1 MLNDIELQKKVE
13 ILTNKLKLGLFKEVV
28 DESKI
33 LLKKRKH
40 QVLFNLLS
48 LSYQSLGQN
57 DKSVEIMEIALK
69 ANPKNPH
76 FLNNIGLS
84 HFKLSNFKEA
94 ETYFKRGLAEAPK
107 YISILNNLGNLKGY
121 LNLNK
126 SAIEYFN
133 KILKINDKLIEPYFN
148 LAINYQALGEFEKS
162 SECLKKILELN
173 PKFTDADRILS
184 LMTKYTNNHPHYH
197 NIKNKLENIKLNEIQ
212 KSNLYFS
219 LGKYF
224 EDIKDYEKSFENYS
238 NGNNIIKKK
247 TNYKIQEEKNNFI
260 NINDFNYKNLN
271 IPNIENSRK
280 LIFIV
285 GMPRSGTSLVEQ
297 ILSSHQEVFGG
308 GELPFLEKEV
318 RKFFKNLKKIIN

>member
-1 MLNDIELQKKVE
+1 MVAAEKTKITT
-13 ILTNKLKLGLFKEVV
+13 ILSHSIIVRFL
-28 DESKI
+28 
-33 LLKKRKH
+33 
-40 QVLFNLLS
+40 
-48 LSYQSLGQN
+48 
-57 DKSVEIMEIALK
+57 LK

-84 HFKLSNFKEA
+84 HFKLSNFKRA

-126 SAIEYFN
+126 SAVEYFN

-197 NIKNKLENIKLNEIQ
+197 DIKNKL
-212 KSNLYFS
+212 
-219 LGKYF
+219 
-224 EDIKDYEKSFENYS
+224 
-238 NGNNIIKKK
+238 
-247 TNYKIQEEKNNFI
+247 
-260 NINDFNYKNLN
+260 
-271 IPNIENSRK
+271 
-280 LIFIV
+280 
-285 GMPRSGTSLVEQ
+285 
-297 ILSSHQEVFGG
+297 
-308 GELPFLEKEV
+308 V
-318 RKFFKNLKKIIN
+318 RKILTCASLLRISLSISFFKKYVFN

>member
-1 MLNDIELQKKVE
+1 M
-13 ILTNKLKLGLFKEVV
+13 
-28 DESKI
+28 
-33 LLKKRKH
+33 
-40 QVLFNLLS
+40 
-48 LSYQSLGQN
+48 
-57 DKSVEIMEIALK
+57 
-69 ANPKNPH
+69 
-76 FLNNIGLS
+76 
-84 HFKLSNFKEA
+84 
-94 ETYFKRGLAEAPK
+94 
-107 YISILNNLGNLKGY
+107 NNLGNLKGY

-162 SECLKKILELN
+162 SVCLKKILELN

-238 NGNNIIKKK
+238 HGNNIIKK
-247 TNYKIQEEKNNFI
+247 
-260 NINDFNYKNLN
+260 D
-271 IPNIENSRK
+271 K
-280 LIFIV
+280 L
-285 GMPRSGTSLVEQ
+285 
-297 ILSSHQEVFGG
+297 
-308 GELPFLEKEV
+308 
-318 RKFFKNLKKIIN
+318 